1 MKPGKQG
8 FQVAVVGASSLLGK
22 ELVDVL
28 EQRAFPISRLVTFE
42 ADPDEPDLP
51 IVDLRERIETTV
63 TEEEISQT
71 SLDFAFLVARSVDK
85 PPAFL
90 REVAAAEVAHCAVI
104 DLSGSAHEIAPG
116 VMDIPSLGPTF
127 PGTAPDR
134 LGAHPRF
141 HLSPHPA
148 TIVVS
153 SLLLRVA
160 RVSPIERAA
169 GNVFC
174 SASEFGP
181 KAIDELQKQT
191 VSLLSFHKVP
201 AQVFGGQLA
210 FNMLQR
216 FGRGSGGVLNE
227 LESRV
232 RRELRDYLAD
242 RIPLPAL
249 RFIQVPVFH
258 SLAVSLFVET
268 VHPVPCETL
277 TRALAGAPIQVR
289 KASQAAPSQVES
301 AGNGDL
307 LVDAITPDADHP
319 NGVWI
324 WATVDNLRLAAVN
337 AVQIAEG
344 IFKSTR
350 M

>member
-1 MKPGKQG
+1 MKPAKQG

-28 EQRAFPISRLVTFE
+28 EERAFPISRLITFE

-51 IVDLRERIETTV
+51 IIDLQERSEMTV
-63 TEEEISQT
+63 ADEEISET
-71 SLDFAFLVARSVDK
+71 SLDFAFLAAPSVNK

-90 REVAAAEVAHCAVI
+90 REVAAAGVAHCAVV
-104 DLSGSAHEIAPG
+104 DLSGSAQEIAPG
-116 VMDIPSLGPTF
+116 VMDIPSLGPTL
-127 PGTAPDR
+127 PGTTPDQP
-134 LGAHPRF
+134 GVWPRF
-141 HLSPHPA
+141 HVSPHPA
-148 TIVVS
+148 TIVVC

-160 RVSPIERAA
+160 RVFPIERAV

-181 KAIDELQKQT
+181 KALEELQKQT
-191 VSLLSFHKVP
+191 VNLLSFHKVP
-201 AQVFGGQLA
+201 EAVFGGQLA

-216 FGRGSGGVLNE
+216 LGRGSSGALGE
-227 LESRV
+227 LESRI
-232 RRELRDYLAD
+232 RRELRGYLAG

-249 RFIQVPVFH
+249 RLIQVPVFH

-268 VHPVPCETL
+268 IQRVACEAL
-277 TRALAGAPIQVR
+277 TKTLAGAPVHVR
-289 KASQAAPSQVES
+289 KASQAAPSHVES
-301 AGNGDL
+301 AGNSDI
-307 LVDAITPDADHP
+307 LVDAITQDADHP